1 MLLVNRLD
9 WHISPLRGE
18 RWLDVWEVAAAKCTG
33 FGAKSWSLTRADDD
47 PLSFQLTTVWESK
60 SDFERFWFS
69 REIEEAREATIGW
82 YVIPMLPAW
91 HTLLAAESIVA
102 SGA

>member
-9 WHISPLRGE
+9 WHISPLRWE
-18 RWLDVWEVAAAKCTG
+18 RWLDVWEEAVPKCTAY
-33 FGAKSWSLTRADDD
+33 GAKSWSLTRADEDAH
-47 PLSFQLTTVWESK
+47 SFQMTTVWESK
-60 SDFERFWFS
+60 ADFERFWFS

-82 YVIPMLPAW
+82 YVIPILPTW